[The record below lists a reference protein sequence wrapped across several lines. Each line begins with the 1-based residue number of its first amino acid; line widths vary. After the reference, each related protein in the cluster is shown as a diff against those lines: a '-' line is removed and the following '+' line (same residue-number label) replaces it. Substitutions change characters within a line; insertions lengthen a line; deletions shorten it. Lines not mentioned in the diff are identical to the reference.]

1 MVIRSIS
8 DKRYSRRFL
17 IMGAAICGF
26 SLWCLYDGFI
36 NWPREQARG
45 LAFDKLS
52 VDGRQNEW
60 DAFATAKGWSTSPPT
75 APIPEEEF
83 NTKIYMQYAMA
94 ALTATIG
101 LPMLLLALKSRGN
114 WIEWNG
120 TGIATSWGE
129 SFQPDQVLLVDKKR
143 WQKKGIAKVTYQDG
157 DSKRRFVVDDFKF
170 ERPTMDHILYELEQR
185 IEPEKIVNGPPEPPP
200 SEPGQELGPD
210 ADFETDPAQ
219 TV

>member
-36 NWPREQARG
+36 NWPHEQERG

-60 DAFATAKGWSTSPPT
+60 DEFAKAKGWSTSPPT
-75 APIPEEEF
+75 APLPEEEF
-83 NTKIYMQYAMA
+83 DTKIKLQYAMA

-120 TGIATSWGE
+120 SAITTSWGE
-129 SFQPDQVLLVDKKR
+129 SFNADQILLIDKKR

-157 DSKRRFVVDDFKF
+157 ESKRRFVVDDFKY
-170 ERPTMDHILYELEQR
+170 ERPTMDQILYELEQR
-185 IEPEKIVNGPPEPPP
+185 IDPEKIVNGPPEPPP
-200 SEPGQELGPD
+200 GQAGDEELAEYD
-210 ADFETDPAQ
+210 TEPAQ
-219 TV
+219 PT